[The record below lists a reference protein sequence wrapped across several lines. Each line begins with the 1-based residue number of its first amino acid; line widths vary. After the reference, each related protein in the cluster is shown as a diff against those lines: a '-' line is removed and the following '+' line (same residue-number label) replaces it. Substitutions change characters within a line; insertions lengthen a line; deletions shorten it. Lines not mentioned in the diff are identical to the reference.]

1 MERALRRHVVV
12 VIQRQRRSNR
22 NGPSGRHRSS
32 MQSSPP
38 SPPGNIHNSARHFH
52 HSPRQKDGGCA
63 NSMIELLKSAT
74 TPRIDRFYSQT
85 SHCRMGGANGGDD
98 NNANPIDIEYNTVE
112 ATSIIDDDDDGK
124 NDEAATTTTA
134 IHRVRH
140 EHYHTDDLVLERGG
154 DDDEEKEEEWKE
166 RYFHDDDN
174 NNNTSTIVI
183 RHKYSNDTQRI
194 IAKPD
199 VVMALRS
206 SGSSGGEEEEEEE
219 DSNNNT
225 QQRERQN
232 TLISHLPRSFQPYAR
247 LSRVDKPI
255 GTLLLLYP
263 CLWST
268 ILATTS
274 SSTSSAVVPTMTDS
288 TTLLLSTLSLCSLFA
303 IGSFVMR
310 SAGCTINDM
319 WDREYDESVSRT
331 KYRPLASGELTHRQ
345 AFVYLMVQLSLGAG
359 VLASLPN
366 VEHCFVWG
374 VMALP
379 LVATYPL
386 MKRCTNYP
394 QLVLGATFNWGAIMG
409 YVAVRGAVDWYVV
422 GPLYTGCVSWTV
434 IYDTLYAHQDKVDD
448 AKLGLK
454 STALTFGDSGTK
466 PILTACA
473 LVAWGGW
480 IMAGYNAG
488 LGNVLDVPY
497 YYVGISAAGT
507 HLLWQIYTADLNDV
521 DNLSY
526 RFRSNNVVGGIVL
539 ASCIAGNVMS
549 G

>member
-1 MERALRRHVVV
+1 MERTLRRHVVV
-12 VIQRQRRSNR
+12 VIQRRSNH
-22 NGPSGRHRSS
+22 NGPSSRYRSV
-32 MQSSPP
+32 MQSSPL
-38 SPPGNIHNSARHFH
+38 SSPGNIHDSTHFF
-52 HSPRQKDGGCA
+52 HSPRQKDGGT
-63 NSMIELLKSAT
+63 NTMIKLSKST

-85 SHCRMGGANGGDD
+85 SHCRMGANRDD
-98 NNANPIDIEYNTVE
+98 NNTNRTVANT
-112 ATSIIDDDDDGK
+112 AIIDDDRK
-124 NDEAATTTTA
+124 NNNKATTA
-134 IHRVRH
+134 IHVRH
-140 EHYHTDDLVLERGG
+140 KHYTDDLVLERGG
-154 DDDEEKEEEWKE
+154 DDEEKKEWKE
-166 RYFHDDDN
+166 QYFHD

-183 RHKYSNDTQRI
+183 KHKYSNDTQRI

-206 SGSSGGEEEEEEE
+206 SSSGGGEEE
-219 DSNNNT
+219 DSNNNI
-225 QQRERQN
+225 QQRERN
-232 TLISHLPRSFQPYAR
+232 TLISHLPHSFQPYAR

-268 ILATTS
+268 ILATSS
-274 SSTSSAVVPTMTDS
+274 SSTSSAVVPMMTDSTILAIIADSSSSPSS
-288 TTLLLSTLSLCSLFA
+288 TTLLLSTLSLCSLFT
-303 IGSFVMR
+303 IGSFIMR

-319 WDREYDESVSRT
+319 WDYDYDKSVSRT
-331 KYRPLASGELTHRQ
+331 KSRPLASGELTHRE
-345 AFVYLMVQLSLGAG
+345 AFVYLIVQLSLGAG

-366 VEHCFVWG
+366 AERCFIWG
-374 VMALP
+374 ASALP
-379 LVATYPL
+379 LVVTYPL
-386 MKRCTNYP
+386 MKRITDYP

-409 YVAVRGAVDWYVV
+409 YVAVHGAVDWYVV
-422 GPLYTGCVSWTV
+422 GPLYTGCVAWTM

-448 AKLGLK
+448 AKIGLK
-454 STALTFGDSGTK
+454 STALTFGDIGTK

-488 LGNVLDVPY
+488 LGNVLDMPY

-539 ASCIAGNVMS
+539 ASCIAGNAMS

>member
-1 MERALRRHVVV
+1 
-12 VIQRQRRSNR
+12 
-22 NGPSGRHRSS
+22 

-38 SPPGNIHNSARHFH
+38 SSPGNIHNSAHFH
-52 HSPRQKDGGCA
+52 HLPRRKDGGT
-63 NSMIELLKSAT
+63 NTMIELLKS

-85 SHCRMGGANGGDD
+85 SHCRMGANGDD
-98 NNANPIDIEYNTVE
+98 NNTNRTVANT
-112 ATSIIDDDDDGK
+112 AIIDDDDGK
-124 NDEAATTTTA
+124 YNKATTA
-134 IHRVRH
+134 IHVRH
-140 EHYHTDDLVLERGG
+140 KHTDDLVLERGG
-154 DDDEEKEEEWKE
+154 DDKEKEWKE
-166 RYFHDDDN
+166 QYFHD

-183 RHKYSNDTQRI
+183 KHKYSNDTQRI

-206 SGSSGGEEEEEEE
+206 SSGGGEEEGE
-219 DSNNNT
+219 DSNNI
-225 QQRERQN
+225 QQREQQN

-268 ILATTS
+268 VLATSS
-274 SSTSSAVVPTMTDS
+274 SSTSSAVVPMMTDS
-288 TTLLLSTLSLCSLFA
+288 TILAIITDSSSSPIASSTSTTVLLSTLSLCSLFT
-303 IGSFVMR
+303 IGSFIMR

-319 WDREYDESVSRT
+319 WDYNYDKSVSRT
-331 KYRPLASGELTHRQ
+331 KHRPLASGELTHRE
-345 AFVYLMVQLSLGAG
+345 AFVYLGVQLSLGAG
-359 VLASLPN
+359 VLLSLPN
-366 VEHCFVWG
+366 VEQCFIWG
-374 VMALP
+374 VSALP
-379 LVATYPL
+379 LVVTYPL
-386 MKRCTNYP
+386 MKRYTDYP

-409 YVAVRGAVDWYVV
+409 YVAVHGTVNWYVV
-422 GPLYTGCVSWTV
+422 GPLYTGCVAWTV

-448 AKLGLK
+448 AKIGLK
-454 STALTFGDSGTK
+454 STALSFGEFGTK

-480 IMAGYNAG
+480 SLAGYNAG
-488 LGNVLDVPY
+488 LGNVLDMPY